1 MSISSTTTPATTPR
15 SDPAADR
22 RESIELDISGM
33 TCASCAARVEKK
45 LNKVGGVQASVNYA
59 TEKAH
64 LLAPGNISVE
74 DLIAVVEKTGYGASI
89 PVPDAQPVDRAA
101 ELRTRLIVAAVLSV
115 PVMAVSM
122 VPVLQ
127 FTGWQYFALAA
138 SLVVWLWAGWG
149 FHKSTMVNLRHGA
162 TTMDTLITLGTT
174 AAMGWSIYALA
185 FTHAGELGFTHE
197 FSLRLDRSMSGANV
211 YFEAAT
217 AIITFILLGRYIEAR
232 SRREA
237 GAALRALLNMGAK
250 EVNVLRDG
258 ADGQHEQRVPIDEL
272 AVGDVFVVK
281 PGEKVATDGVVLSG
295 TSAIDAAMITGESV
309 PVEVGPDDNVI
320 GATINTSGR
329 LMVRAVAVGNDTQL
343 AHIARLVEQAQT
355 GKAAVQRLADKI
367 SGVFVPIVLVLA
379 LATLVAWL
387 VAGSSA
393 SFAVTAAVA
402 VLIIACPCALGLA
415 TPTALLA
422 GTGRGAELGIVIR
435 GPEVLEQAHSIDTI
449 VMDKTGT
456 LTTGRMA
463 VAEVSAATETG
474 ATAAMVLGIAAALES
489 HSEHPI
495 ARAIAEAGTPL
506 GEVTEFENLPGSGIR
521 GVLDGTAYVVGNR
534 ALVEAQGQ
542 RLSEE
547 LVAASTRA
555 GMQGATQVLVAD
567 QNRVLGLIAVQ
578 DTIRPTSARAVAEL
592 RELGLEPVMLTG
604 DNEHAARA
612 AAAQVGI
619 DRVHADVLPSHKLD
633 VVRELQAQGR
643 RVAMVGDGV
652 NDAAALTQAEL
663 GMAMGSGTDAAIAAS
678 DITLIKADLL
688 LAADAVRLSR
698 ATLRT
703 IKANLFWA
711 FFYNV
716 IAIPVAALGFLN
728 PMLAAAAMAFSSVFV
743 VGNSLRLRGFK
754 RRQPEEFS
762 V

>member
-1 MSISSTTTPATTPR
+1 MSTPSTTTH
-15 SDPAADR
+15 PAAPVDR

-45 LNKVGGVQASVNYA
+45 LNKVEGVQASVNYA

-64 LLAPGNISVE
+64 VLAPVAVTVG
-74 DLIAVVEKTGYGASI
+74 DLIAVVEKTGYGASL
-89 PVPDAQPVDRAA
+89 PEPDARPVDRAGA
-101 ELRTRLIVAAVLSV
+101 LRTRLVVAAVLTV
-115 PVMAVSM
+115 PVMLVSM
-122 VPVLQ
+122 LSSLQ

-138 SLVVWLWAGWG
+138 SLPVWLWAGWG
-149 FHKSTMVNLRHGA
+149 FHKSTVVNLRHGA

-185 FTHAGELGFTHE
+185 FTHAGDLGFTHQ

-237 GAALRALLNMGAK
+237 GAALQALLNMGAK

-258 ADGQHEQRVPIDEL
+258 PDGQHEHRIPIGEL
-272 AVGDVFVVK
+272 SVGDVFVVK

-295 TSAIDAAMITGESV
+295 NSAIDAAMITGESV
-309 PVEVGPDDNVI
+309 PVEVGPEDNVV

-329 LMVRAVAVGNDTQL
+329 LSVRATAIGNDTQL

-355 GKAAVQRLADKI
+355 GKAAVQRLADRI
-367 SGVFVPIVLVLA
+367 SGVFVPIVLGIA
-379 LATLVAWL
+379 LVTLIAWL
-387 VAGSSA
+387 VAGSSP

-435 GPEVLEQAHSIDTI
+435 GPEVLEQAHSIDT
-449 VMDKTGT
+449 VVVDKTGT
-456 LTTGRMA
+456 LTTGKMA
-463 VAEVSAATETG
+463 VSQVTPATETG
-474 ATAAMVLGIAAALES
+474 ATVARVLGIAAALES

-495 ARAIAEAGTPL
+495 GRAIVEAGVAI
-506 GEVTEFENLPGSGIR
+506 GEVTDFENLPGSGIR
-521 GVLDGTAYVVGNR
+521 GVVDGTTYVVGNR
-534 ALVEAQGQ
+534 SLVEQQGHGLCPQ
-542 RLSEE
+542 
-547 LVAASTRA
+547 LVAASNQA
-555 GMQGATQVLVAD
+555 AMQGATQVLVAD
-567 QNRVLGLIAVQ
+567 QTHVLGLIAVQ
-578 DTIRPTSARAVAEL
+578 DTLRATSARAVAEL

-612 AAAQVGI
+612 TAGQVGI
-619 DRVHADVLPSHKLD
+619 ERVHADVLPSHKLD

-652 NDAAALTQAEL
+652 NDAAALTQADL

-678 DITLIKADLL
+678 DITLIQADLL

-703 IKANLFWA
+703 IKTNLFWA

-743 VGNSLRLRGFK
+743 VGNSLRLRGFT
-754 RRQPEEFS
+754 RRTS
-762 V
+762 